1 MGIRMITS
9 LNMYAKNME
18 MSARWQERQVTG
30 DYDPDEPAFVDHSF
44 QNKIEEDDPRP
55 ERSEQMEMD
64 IEIKLNAGKKLSAE
78 EMLYLKAYAPDT
90 YQKAKTILEERKAYE
105 KALESC
111 QTKDEVEQLKAR
123 YASAAVE
130 RIRAIRKTPGL
141 SGRNKRELLKM
152 EHMRAA
158 ALDDSMH
165 EFVKSR
171 EYEMLPEGTENQ
183 EEGNLEGKEGN
194 EKAGPGFLIRS
205 LQDEKDR
212 QSKAAEEAEVY
223 EAAEKDVEQ
232 EKKGDV
238 KEIFD
243 DDAEEEGSIMKAI
256 LEEEARC
263 SKEDRENAD
272 PGNAPTEETLTSYQI
287 NQAKAAYFEAQVYTV
302 YEIAAKINIK
312 K

>member
-9 LNMYAKNME
+9 LNMYAENMK
-18 MSARWQERQVTG
+18 MTARWQERQVTG
-30 DYDPDEPAFVDHSF
+30 DYDPDEPTFVDHSF

-90 YQKAKTILEERKAYE
+90 YQKAQTILQERTAYE
-105 KALESC
+105 KELESC
-111 QTKDEVEQLKAR
+111 QTKDEVEQLKSR

-141 SGRNKRELLKM
+141 SSRNKRELLKM

-171 EYEMLPEGTENQ
+171 EYEMLPEGPENQ
-183 EEGNLEGKEGN
+183 EEGNMEGN
-194 EKAGPGFLIRS
+194 EKAGPGFIMRS
-205 LQDEKDR
+205 LQEKKD
-212 QSKAAEEAEVY
+212 SLIKAAEEAEVY
-223 EAAEKDVEQ
+223 ETAEKGVEQ
-232 EKKGDV
+232 EKKGDA
-238 KEIFD
+238 KEVFD

-256 LEEEARC
+256 LDEEARWAR
-263 SKEDRENAD
+263 EDEENAAS
-272 PGNAPTEETLTSYQI
+272 GNEPAEETFTSSQI
-287 NQAKAAYFEAQVYTV
+287 NQAKAAYFDAQVYTI
-302 YEIAAKINIK
+302 YEGAARIDIK

>member
-9 LNMYAKNME
+9 LNMYAENMK
-18 MSARWQERQVTG
+18 MTARWQERQVTG
-30 DYDPDEPAFVDHSF
+30 DYDPDEPTFVDHSF

-90 YQKAKTILEERKAYE
+90 YQKAQTILQERTAYE

-111 QTKDEVEQLKAR
+111 QTKDEVEQLKSR

-130 RIRAIRKTPGL
+130 RIQAIRKTPGL
-141 SGRNKRELLKM
+141 SSRNKRELLKM

-171 EYEMLPEGTENQ
+171 EYALP
-183 EEGNLEGKEGN
+183 L
-194 EKAGPGFLIRS
+194 
-205 LQDEKDR
+205 
-212 QSKAAEEAEVY
+212 
-223 EAAEKDVEQ
+223 
-232 EKKGDV
+232 
-238 KEIFD
+238 
-243 DDAEEEGSIMKAI
+243 
-256 LEEEARC
+256 
-263 SKEDRENAD
+263 
-272 PGNAPTEETLTSYQI
+272 
-287 NQAKAAYFEAQVYTV
+287 
-302 YEIAAKINIK
+302 
-312 K
+312 

>member
-9 LNMYAKNME
+9 LNMYAENMK
-18 MSARWQERQVTG
+18 MTARWQERQVTG
-30 DYDPDEPAFVDHSF
+30 DYDPDEPTFVDHSF

-90 YQKAKTILEERKAYE
+90 YQKAQTILQERTAYE

-111 QTKDEVEQLKAR
+111 QTKDEVEQLKSR

-141 SGRNKRELLKM
+141 SSRNKRELLKM

-183 EEGNLEGKEGN
+183 EEGNMEGN
-194 EKAGPGFLIRS
+194 EKAGPGFIMRS
-205 LQDEKDR
+205 LQ
-212 QSKAAEEAEVY
+212 
-223 EAAEKDVEQ
+223 
-232 EKKGDV
+232 EKKDDA
-238 KEIFD
+238 KEVFD

-256 LEEEARC
+256 LDEEARWAR
-263 SKEDRENAD
+263 EDEENAAS
-272 PGNAPTEETLTSYQI
+272 GNEPAEETFTSSQI
-287 NQAKAAYFEAQVYTV
+287 NQAKAAYFDAQVYTI
-302 YEIAAKINIK
+302 YEGAARIDIK